1 MLKTPKILK
10 IMNGS
15 NLLVNINYAI
25 NNLLL
30 DWEIK
35 VLNVIIYTKNDRY
48 SNNRDKSLF
57 LNSFSLIIFM
67 KNHIRKNL
75 H

>member
-15 NLLVNINYAI
+15 NLLVNINCAI